1 METITVNGIVI
12 QLWDKSFKVEGMS
25 QVYFPPNITQET
37 VVELVTAVYD
47 QVRAK
52 AEGEAL
58 ERVSR
63 AAYRMTLRNLKNEL

>member
-25 QVYFPPNITQET
+25 QVYSPPNITQET

-52 AEGEAL
+52 AEGEAI